1 MHDAAPIFFRYLPE
15 YEKIGV
21 YIAYAK
27 NRNEFN
33 QIILKAR
40 NIDIPT
46 LDRKKVKIPEFKI
59 KQYERLMNQ
68 IHPTFNI
75 KFNIDDKNE
84 ILNSY
89 INKFEIFCIKENN
102 HEFISCLIKCKYSN
116 KLILLNYG
124 RNGFDNLLESDPYY
138 QKDVYQ
144 GLLFYTYFF
153 HDNDE
158 GIRFCFAKEH
168 IKFVTIEIQKNWYPR
183 IKFIFPNSE
192 SNIKIKNLLE
202 NCDRNGNWFLND
214 YNEKTNSGF
223 HFMNLI
229 IKHTGAFP
237 NKWHYIFGNL
247 YRNEKLLEKF
257 YPKFLLDSIKTNIMN
272 SNQ

>member
-1 MHDAAPIFFRYLPE
+1 MYI
-15 YEKIGV
+15 
-21 YIAYAK
+21 IAYAK

-124 RNGFDNLLESDPYY
+124 RNGFDNLL
-138 QKDVYQ
+138 
-144 GLLFYTYFF
+144 
-153 HDNDE
+153 
-158 GIRFCFAKEH
+158 
-168 IKFVTIEIQKNWYPR
+168 
-183 IKFIFPNSE
+183 
-192 SNIKIKNLLE
+192 
-202 NCDRNGNWFLND
+202 
-214 YNEKTNSGF
+214 
-223 HFMNLI
+223 
-229 IKHTGAFP
+229 
-237 NKWHYIFGNL
+237 
-247 YRNEKLLEKF
+247 
-257 YPKFLLDSIKTNIMN
+257 
-272 SNQ
+272 